1 MGYNYTNLNI
11 DIDSIKNA
19 MLNRLIGINIIHLDS
34 VNSTMARAKSEA
46 EAGANEGTVILAEEQ
61 TNGRGRFDRTWLS
74 TKGSNLLFSVIL
86 KPTTTQLNQIN
97 MAITLSIAN
106 SVSKI
111 LNTPCTIKW
120 PNDVHVYGKKISG
133 ILIETVIENSTIKYA
148 IIGVGLNVNWN
159 PPKEAKLPYMTTS
172 LSLESGRNID
182 RTLVLKLVLEEM
194 NEL

>member
-11 DIDSIKNA
+11 DIDYIKNA

-97 MAITLSIAN
+97 KAITLSIAN

-111 LNTPCTIKW
+111 LNTTCTIK
-120 PNDVHVYGKKISG
+120 
-133 ILIETVIENSTIKYA
+133 
-148 IIGVGLNVNWN
+148 
-159 PPKEAKLPYMTTS
+159 
-172 LSLESGRNID
+172 
-182 RTLVLKLVLEEM
+182 
-194 NEL
+194 